1 MYACLCRRQ
10 EVPGE
15 PLKDSDMQL
24 YPVSINHDPPFT
36 MMTHLSGMGDLQA
49 GGIDS
54 NAVLTSYGTWQPG
67 LSPGRKPSVVDA
79 LVGSL
84 SARGGAAGTGGRQEG
99 SQGLFVDVGA
109 GQGFFSLAAAAKGHQ
124 VMAFEVSADS
134 LGPFRASIEYNGFQ
148 GLVDLR
154 NVSLGAEA
162 GVVCLQPQ
170 QLEAAAVAVAG
181 EQPGGGTG
189 LVRGDVGSSSSSTS
203 RGGGGGGSGDEVGG
217 TALRGAAGDQQGSP
231 GPLTVAGSSGLQPA
245 MAVAAFDEL
254 AAWQEQREA
263 RLRVRRG
270 YAHVADGAGD
280 ASEPACK
287 LRGKRWTLTAAL
299 EGRNTK
305 VNALR
310 IAAHGHEGWVLE
322 GAMPFF
328 KRMGPPE
335 VLYLEFSP
343 AAMKAAGYKE
353 PQKVLQLLHELG
365 YKDGAHSGHACDR
378 RWMNV
383 TRALRSQ
390 VGVRGAG
397 TGGAGRGKG
406 RSGGTGQ
413 GCEAGPGWA
422 AGGEWTGSP
431 EQLLHIAMSP
441 ALHAQFP

>member
-1 MYACLCRRQ
+1 MCRR
-10 EVPGE
+10 EEAPGE
-15 PLKDSDMQL
+15 PVKDSDTQL

-36 MMTHLSGMGDLQA
+36 MLTHLAGMGDLQA

-54 NAVLTSYGTWQPG
+54 NAVLTSYGTWQPA

-84 SARGGAAGTGGRQEG
+84 TAKGGAAGQNGRQEG

-124 VMAFEVSADS
+124 VLAFEASPDS

-148 GLVDLR
+148 GLINLR
-154 NVSLGAEA
+154 NVSLGTEA
-162 GVVCLQPQ
+162 GVVCLQSQ
-170 QLEAAAVAVAG
+170 QLEAAAAAAAG
-181 EQPGGGTG
+181 EASAGRE
-189 LVRGDVGSSSSSTS
+189 VMAGDLSSNGGSSSD
-203 RGGGGGGSGDEVGG
+203 SGDGDEGEGNGVA
-217 TALRGAAGDQQGSP
+217 TGAAAAGGVQALP
-231 GPLTVAGSSGLQPA
+231 GLLSVAGASGMQPT
-245 MAVAAFDEL
+245 MAVAPPEEL
-254 AAWQEQREA
+254 AAWQKQREA
-263 RLRVRRG
+263 QLRVRRG
-270 YAHVADGAGD
+270 YAHVADGVRDVAAAG
-280 ASEPACK
+280 CK
-287 LRGKRWTLTAAL
+287 QRGERWTLAAAL
-299 EGRNTK
+299 KGQSTK
-305 VNALR
+305 VHALR

-328 KRMGPPE
+328 KRMGPPD

-390 VGVRGAG
+390 VRGS
-397 TGGAGRGKG
+397 GAWYGAV
-406 RSGGTGQ
+406 GQ
-413 GCEAGPGWA
+413 G
-422 AGGEWTGSP
+422 
-431 EQLLHIAMSP
+431 L
-441 ALHAQFP
+441 AL